1 MTEVEQE
8 IRRTLSDV
16 LDPIEPRP
24 LPMQTVHRAKA
35 RRALSA
41 GLVGT
46 TVLMVLAVASWGLLT
61 LGERAIETPIKLPVG
76 PPQETGPHS
85 TRVVHG
91 RIVELATAEGSV
103 WAVTCDRR
111 CSDNGRNSE
120 GRAVRLDPRSSTVE
134 TSTKVQAPSNLAIGE
149 GAVWVISFWDGTVTR
164 IDPST
169 SSVAGT
175 VALELPREIAPGD
188 RQFLPT
194 HASAGEGAVWVST
207 GRGAVVRIDPETNQV
222 AATVTTPG
230 DTTGDLVA
238 GEGAVWVT
246 QNVFGVY
253 RIDPTTNRVVD
264 EIPIEEGG
272 RRLAIDGVA
281 VGGGAVWV
289 VGAWAEGSADATGH
303 VEFAGTDEEA
313 IYRIDPET
321 NIPTRVDV
329 AADHGSIAFG
339 EGALWVTSRANHE
352 LSGVDPTSG
361 EVTRTLALEQGER
374 LLAVGGGAVW
384 VGDVEGRARR
394 IELVGP

>member
-1 MTEVEQE
+1 MTDTEQE
-8 IRRTLSDV
+8 IRRSLRDV

-24 LPMQTVHRAKA
+24 LSMQTVHRAKA
-35 RRALSA
+35 RRAVSA
-41 GLVGT
+41 CLGGT

-61 LGERAIETPIKLPVG
+61 LGQSETPPKHPIA
-76 PPQETGPHS
+76 PPRETGPHS
-85 TRVVHG
+85 TRVVDE

-111 CSDNGRNSE
+111 CTNDGRNSE
-120 GRAVRLDPRSSTVE
+120 GRAVRLNAGSGVVE
-134 TSTKVQAPSNLAIGE
+134 TSTKVHAPSNVAIGE

-175 VALELPREIAPGD
+175 VELELPREIAPGD

-222 AATVTTPG
+222 AATITTPG
-230 DTTGDLVA
+230 DATGDLVT

-253 RIDPTTNRVVD
+253 RIDPATNRVVD
-264 EIPIEEGG
+264 EIPIQEGG
-272 RRLAIDGVA
+272 RRLGIDEVA

-289 VGAWAEGSADATGH
+289 AGTWAEESTDATGH
-303 VEFAGTDEEA
+303 VEYVATDEQA
-313 IYRIDPET
+313 VYRIDPET
-321 NIPTRVDV
+321 NIPAPLNV
-329 AADHGSIAFG
+329 ATDHGPIAFG
-339 EGALWVTSRANHE
+339 EGTLWVTSHANTQ
-352 LSGVDPTSG
+352 LSRIDPDSR
-361 EVTRTLALEQGER
+361 EVSQRLSLERGER

-384 VGDVEGRARR
+384 VGDDEGRARR
-394 IELVGP
+394 IELVAP